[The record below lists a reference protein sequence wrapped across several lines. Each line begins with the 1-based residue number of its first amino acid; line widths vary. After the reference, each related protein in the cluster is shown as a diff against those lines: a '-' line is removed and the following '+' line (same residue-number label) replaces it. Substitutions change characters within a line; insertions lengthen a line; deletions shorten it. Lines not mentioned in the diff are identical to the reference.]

1 MMIKFTLILLS
12 SFILNNFCKAQKP
25 RYIFKEYTNDLN
37 NDKIPDN
44 IEIERVKCKNSYIG
58 DYDDM
63 KCRIVSINLL
73 QKDGT
78 SSFSTSNYN
87 IVPCSDCNEDLT
99 DPFKDLKIRKNSFS
113 FILAYQFVPE
123 GTKMKEIITFKYDK
137 ISNNFILH
145 KKVRVSESYKNGEV
159 ENKTKIQTVK
169 DFGIIY
175 FSDYR

>member
-1 MMIKFTLILLS
+1 MIKLTLILLS
-12 SFILNNFCKAQKP
+12 SFFLNSFCKAQKP

-37 NDKIPDN
+37 NDKISDN
-44 IEIERVKCKNSYIG
+44 IEIETVKCKNNYIG
-58 DYDDM
+58 DDDYM
-63 KCRIVSINLL
+63 KCRIVSIDLL

-87 IVPCSDCNEDLT
+87 IVPCSNCNEDLT

-113 FILAYQFVPE
+113 FIHEYKHVPE
-123 GTKMKEIITFKYDK
+123 GTKMTEVITFKYNK
-137 ISNNFILH
+137 LSNNFILH
-145 KKVRVSESYKNGEV
+145 KKVRIFESYKNGEIESNTKV
-159 ENKTKIQTVK
+159 ETVK